1 MFVKPA
7 PGVKVRDP
15 HSRLHI
21 PETGLEVPDT
31 DIYWARRLA
40 DGDVVEVKPAAA
52 VTPASQ
58 KAKESDR

>member
-15 HSRLHI
+15 RTKQHLI
-21 PETGLEVPDT
+21 DAGVDVPDGDT
-31 DIYWARRLA
+31 YWLRRIA

-52 VTPASQ
+52 KPAQ
-58 KAKESDR
+58 KGKE